1 VGKLT
6 FDYDNFDLEHEI
18 VPGLWMGGT
27 HDEDVVSKPSKLPV
41 MSARKEFDAVVTLD
55 SYARPFGWFVK
66 EFRFGFADGP
76 LPEDHAQEIERIADW
91 AFIEWKAGC
100 KTLIRCQAGL
110 NRSGLVTALVLLRD
124 GKKLDEV
131 LTLIRAKRGEY
142 ALSNNE
148 FMEYLRAWKAP
159 RRR

>member
-55 SYARPFGWFVK
+55 SYARPFGWFVRS
-66 EFRFGFADGP
+66 FV
-76 LPEDHAQEIERIADW
+76 
-91 AFIEWKAGC
+91 
-100 KTLIRCQAGL
+100 
-110 NRSGLVTALVLLRD
+110 SGLQMVHYRKIMH
-124 GKKLDEV
+124 KKLNE
-131 LTLIRAKRGEY
+131 LQTGLSSNGKLAAK
-142 ALSNNE
+142 L
-148 FMEYLRAWKAP
+148 
-159 RRR
+159 